1 MIRTKR
7 HVSSTARY
15 HYTRALIMVEITPP
29 AGWTNEKEDLSY
41 DYYWASKHC
50 DGQLM
55 AKWKSLTDPQPIMCS
70 TGESGG
76 CLYMFQSGT
85 KYYIWNEVEGDV
97 WKIVS
102 PAKLEDILDEIS
114 QLGVGRLDVKC
125 I

>member
-7 HVSSTARY
+7 YVCSAAGY
-15 HYTRALIMVEITPP
+15 HYTHALTMVEITPP
-29 AGWTNEKEDLSY
+29 PGWTNDDEDLSY
-41 DYYWASKHC
+41 DYYWANKDC

-55 AKWKSLTDPQPIMCS
+55 AKWKGLADPQPIMCS

-85 KYYIWNEVEGDV
+85 KYYIWNEIEGDV